1 MLKLLKYE
9 LIHEWRSYGIIYL
22 VFIAACG
29 LSPILFKDQIMM
41 NQAMVQTDSTMNML
55 GMISILVIS
64 ILTMAIIISTAAIRR
79 RTDAAKSRF
88 LFIPHTPFCLCFRP
102 LSLQPHRGGWRP

>member
-64 ILTMAIIISTAAIRR
+64 ILTMAIIISTAINIALNYRNSMF
-79 RTDAAKSRF
+79 K
-88 LFIPHTPFCLCFRP
+88 RP
-102 LSLQPHRGGWRP
+102 RCV